1 VGEAVKGKN
10 EKWLTGARERE
21 GAKGWFSPCVPQAVA
36 KGGRGTT
43 KSSGLRDESRRVLA
57 ESSQVFG
64 MCGGEGVLSK
74 SKCNKSFVFS

>member
-1 VGEAVKGKN
+1 M
-10 EKWLTGARERE
+10 
-21 GAKGWFSPCVPQAVA
+21 PQAVA